1 MDDLLPHL
9 IFQQVIVACSTE
21 HPRLQDLTLFE
32 KQLIQFKSQLF
43 GRIMSHI
50 HLSTVAKSQAALR
63 RSSDLHV
70 SINTDADSDF
80 DTIAAT
86 PSDLVASVHSSGVA
100 QYIISGTR
108 GIVLCNTRAASRPPM
123 TGIERSSTIKSGCS
137 REAASIAS
145 RPFSAIP
152 QT

>member
-9 IFQQVIVACSTE
+9 IFEQVIVACSTE
-21 HPRLQDLTLFE
+21 HPRLQDLTLFA

-43 GRIMSHI
+43 GRTISHNT
-50 HLSTVAKSQAALR
+50 LSTVAKSQAALR

-86 PSDLVASVHSSGVA
+86 PPDLVASVHSSGVA
-100 QYIISGTR
+100 QYIIIGTR
-108 GIVLCNTRAASRPPM
+108 GNIFFKTRAASTPLM
-123 TGIERSSTIKSGCS
+123 TGIVRSSTIKSGRS
-137 REAASIAS
+137 R
-145 RPFSAIP
+145 
-152 QT
+152 